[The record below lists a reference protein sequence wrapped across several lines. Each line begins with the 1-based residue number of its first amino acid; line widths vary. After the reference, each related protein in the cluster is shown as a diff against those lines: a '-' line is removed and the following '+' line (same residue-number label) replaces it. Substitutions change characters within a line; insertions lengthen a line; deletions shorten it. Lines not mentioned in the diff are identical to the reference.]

1 MSQCHCSLVELLV
14 SLGADINVE
23 DEDGDTG
30 LHLAVMRQTNKND
43 ISLTDAPAIANVSYH
58 PLVMKQFLYKYRE
71 TI

>member
-1 MSQCHCSLVELLV
+1 MLV

-43 ISLTDAPAIANVSYH
+43 VSLADAPAISNVSIRNYYFIV
-58 PLVMKQFLYKYRE
+58 LQMLYM
-71 TI
+71 ISC

>member
-30 LHLAVMRQTNKND
+30 LHLAVMRQANKND
-43 ISLTDAPAIANVSYH
+43 VSLADAPAISNVSITE
-58 PLVMKQFLYKYRE
+58 FRSF
-71 TI
+71 